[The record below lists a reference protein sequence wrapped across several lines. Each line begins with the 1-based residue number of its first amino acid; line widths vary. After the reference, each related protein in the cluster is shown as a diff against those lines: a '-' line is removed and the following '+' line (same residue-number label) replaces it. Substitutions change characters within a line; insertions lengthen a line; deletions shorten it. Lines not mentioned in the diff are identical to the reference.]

1 MMSRRNARPFE
12 LLLVEDNLGDVRLM
26 MEALSETKWSR
37 NLNVV
42 EDGEQAMRYLRRQAP
57 YDNATRPDLIL
68 LDLNLPGKDGRQVL
82 AEVKGER
89 TLCTIPVIVLTT
101 SRMQEDINQAYSLH
115 ANGYIAK
122 PTDFASYSAM
132 VEAIGQFWM
141 GLACLPAI

>member
-1 MMSRRNARPFE
+1 MSRRNARPFE

-42 EDGEQAMRYLRRQAP
+42 EDGEQALRYLHRLDP
-57 YDNATRPDLIL
+57 YHNALRPDLIL

-82 AEVKGER
+82 AEVKGEP
-89 TLCTIPVIVLTT
+89 TLRTIPVIVLTT
-101 SRMQEDINQAYSLH
+101 SRMQEDINHAYNLH

-132 VEAIGQFWM
+132 VEAIGQFWV
-141 GLACLPAI
+141 GLACLPAS